1 MNVYP
6 IGRMKKTLAHGNA
19 SVDDLEPFDVPNRYP
34 VGYLT
39 DPQGGPR
46 CTSSAAVLGAQIPPV
61 LQGCCDV
68 RKATAYTASPNN

>member
-1 MNVYP
+1 
-6 IGRMKKTLAHGNA
+6 MKKTLAHGNA

-46 CTSSAAVLGAQIPPV
+46 CCCQCTSSAAVLGAQIPPV
-61 LQGCCDV
+61 LQGCFDV